1 MFSLN
6 NSLERSKLC
15 KALTSWFKFDL
26 NQAGRIERNR
36 ISRKEGRIS
45 PKKLLKIAK
54 KNNRNIAMILP
65 KYYENIA
72 KKLPKCFDDIIKKN
86 TKMLPKNC
94 QKLPII
100 AKMF

>member
-1 MFSLN
+1 M
-6 NSLERSKLC
+6 SKLC
-15 KALTSWFKFDL
+15 KALTSWFKFYL

-72 KKLPKCFDDIIKKN
+72 KKLPKCFDDIIKKI
-86 TKMLPKNC
+86 PKC
-94 QKLPII
+94 YQKT
-100 AKMF
+100 AKNYQ